1 MSFSS
6 QTKDELVLSAKLFGE
21 SEKRALLCAVT
32 HAAGSLTLGRGGVG
46 VQYITENSNVAK
58 LAAKL
63 AAELYNVTSSISISE
78 KERLNAINN
87 VVKLEGEGVR
97 TLLQDA
103 GCLPKG
109 DEELQ
114 MGHIPAELIADEG
127 CARSFLRGVFLG
139 AGSVN
144 DPSKGYHLEIV
155 CRYEQFAMELCDI
168 ILSLDVK
175 AKYSQRKSS
184 YMVYIKEG
192 EMVSD
197 FLALIGA
204 MNSTLEFAEARV
216 VRSVNNEINR
226 RQNFEDA
233 NMNKAAAAAAQQLI
247 DIEVIRVNRGLE
259 SLPHKLREA
268 AEIRINNPEAT
279 LSEVAELAGI
289 SKSGLNHRLAKIAL
303 IAEEIRNEKGSVI

>member
-6 QTKDELVLSAKLFGE
+6 HAKDELVLSARLSGE
-21 SEKRALLCAVT
+21 NEKRALLCAVT

-58 LAAKL
+58 LTARL
-63 AAELYNVTSSISISE
+63 AAELYDVTSSISISE
-78 KERLNAINN
+78 KERLNAVNN
-87 VVKLEGEGVR
+87 VVKLEGAGAR

-103 GCLPKG
+103 GCLPKD

-114 MGHIPAELIADEG
+114 MGHIPPELIADEG
-127 CARSFLRGVFLG
+127 CARSFIRGVFLG
-139 AGSVN
+139 AGSVS

-168 ILSLDVK
+168 IQELGVK

-184 YMVYIKEG
+184 FMVYIKEG

-197 FLALIGA
+197 FLTLIGA

-216 VRSVNNEINR
+216 VRSVNNELNR

-247 DIEVIRVNRGLE
+247 DIEVIRVNQGLE
-259 SLPHKLREA
+259 SLPPKLREA

-289 SKSGLNHRLAKIAL
+289 SKSGLNHRLAKIAA